1 MGAERERRL
10 WVRLERRPILM
21 AALAAA
27 IALGAASTMA
37 AFAGFSATAHALE
50 RISPVWLAVALGARL
65 LAYAGYTVAHHRVM
79 SACEESS
86 IEVDTAARVV
96 AFGAGAT
103 SLRGG
108 FSIDA
113 RALRGA
119 GATRRQA
126 RAHVAALAM
135 FEYAVLAAGAWVGA
149 LLLIGA
155 RHVQAA
161 VVWPWA
167 IGVPAGVAV
176 ASAAYVKLSA
186 RIDRRRSS
194 RVRSVLQGGE
204 ILAAQSHRPA
214 RALAATAGMVLYWC
228 AEIGALWAALEA
240 FGVSC
245 SPLVAIVGFATGYV
259 LTPRGLPLAGAGIA
273 EVLVPL
279 ALSWLGV
286 GLPAAV
292 VATFAAEL
300 TRMVVALPL
309 ALVTSGEVQE
319 LVGSAA

>member
-1 MGAERERRL
+1 VWL
-10 WVRLERRPILM
+10 RLERRPLAM
-21 AALAAA
+21 SALAAA
-27 IALGAASTMA
+27 IALSAATAMA
-37 AFAGFSATAHALE
+37 AFAGLAGTADALQ
-50 RISPVWLAVALGARL
+50 RISPMWLVVAIGARL
-65 LAYAGYTVAHHRVM
+65 LAYVGYTVAHHRVM
-79 SACEESS
+79 SACEESK

-119 GATRRQA
+119 GASRRQA

-149 LLLIGA
+149 LLLLGA
-155 RHVQAA
+155 RHVQGA

-167 IGVPAGVAV
+167 IGVPAGVAA
-176 ASAAYVKLSA
+176 ASAAYATLSG
-186 RIDRRRSS
+186 RIDRRRST

-204 ILAAQSHRPA
+204 ILAGQSHRPA

-228 AEIGALWAALEA
+228 AEIGALWAALQA

-292 VATFAAEL
+292 IATFAAEL
-300 TRMVVALPL
+300 TRMVVALPF
-309 ALVTSGEVQE
+309 ALLTSGEVQE
-319 LVGSAA
+319 LVGTAT

>member
-1 MGAERERRL
+1 VRKERKQHL
-10 WVRLERRPILM
+10 WVRLERRPLLM
-21 AALAAA
+21 GLAAVAISLAAA
-27 IALGAASTMA
+27 SVMA
-37 AFAGFSATAHALE
+37 GFAGFGATADVLG
-50 RISPVWLAVALGARL
+50 RVSPIWLAVAIGARL
-65 LAYAGYTVAHHRVM
+65 LAYVGYTLAHHRVM
-79 SACEESS
+79 SACEESE

-135 FEYAVLAAGAWVGA
+135 FEYAVLAAGAWVCA
-149 LLLIGA
+149 VLLIGA
-155 RHVQAA
+155 RHVQGA

-167 IGVPAGVAV
+167 IGVPAGVVIAT
-176 ASAAYVKLSA
+176 AAYVALSG
-186 RIDRRRSS
+186 RVDRRRST
-194 RVRSVLQGGE
+194 RVRSVIQGGE
-204 ILAAQSHRPA
+204 ILAGQSHRPA
-214 RALAATAGMVLYWC
+214 RALVATAGMALYWC

-279 ALSWLGV
+279 GLSWLGV
-286 GLPAAV
+286 ALPAAV
-292 VATFAAEL
+292 VAVFAAEL
-300 TRMVVALPL
+300 TRLGVSIPFALL
-309 ALVTSGEVQE
+309 TREEVQE
-319 LVGSAA
+319 LVETAA